1 MTILA
6 PLRIADAP
14 HVQRLF
20 ERCADFFVLTEGQPP
35 APDLA
40 EKELTFTIPGGSPD
54 DIACFGVFDGD
65 RLVAFAGLAR
75 DFPKPSEWWLGLL
88 VIDPAERGR
97 GLGARIHQELVD
109 WIAAQSGTTL
119 WLAVQ
124 TNNEAA
130 ERFWRRMGFEERER
144 QPYVSPRTGFQS
156 AVILMSLSIAAAIRT
171 TPSSP
176 SG

>member
-1 MTILA
+1 M
-6 PLRIADAP
+6 IARLGPADIP
-14 HVQRLF
+14 QIQRLF
-20 ERCADFFVLTEGQPP
+20 ERCTDFFELVEGAPP
-35 APDLA
+35 
-40 EKELTFTIPGGSPD
+40 GPD
-54 DIACFGVFDGD
+54 DAANELNSVAPGKTIDDTFNFGVFDGD

-144 QPYVSPRTGFQS
+144 QPYASSRTGFQS
-156 AVILMSLSIAAAIRT
+156 AVILMNIRT

>member
-65 RLVAFAGLAR
+65 RLIAFAQLLPNPGQRL
-75 DFPKPSEWWLGLL
+75 EWWFGLL
-88 VIDPAERGR
+88 LLDPAERSR
-97 GLGARIHQELVD
+97 GLGPRIHEELLA
-109 WIAAQSGTTL
+109 WLAAQGATKL
-119 WLAVQ
+119 WIGVLTQ
-124 TNNEAA
+124 NEAA
-130 ERFWRRMGFEERER
+130 ERFWKRLGYEELDRR
-144 QPYVSPRTGFQS
+144 PYVATTGFKS
-156 AVILMSLSIAAAIRT
+156 TVIVMWIDVPPIRT